1 MVYRPPPAPFLF
13 PQFRMLPFALACN
26 NYFNPFPSQKSWQS
40 SPKPKFLNIGFR
52 FTSDL
57 VEK

>member
-1 MVYRPPPAPFLF
+1 MGSRPPPAPRIPECCPL
-13 PQFRMLPFALACN
+13 LYSLAR
-26 NYFNPFPSQKSWQS
+26 NYFNPFLSQKSWQS
-40 SPKPKFLNIGFR
+40 SPKPEFLNIAFR